1 MGFDRRSFI
10 VQKIGSLDLL
20 VSNVGFYFPPAIKT
34 TQWYFHPLFL
44 NKRGSPKRALPE
56 EKKMDK
62 AGRVPEETVRADV
75 EENYIG
81 RDTPEKNR
89 QRQAGMKRSRKGKWT
104 VEEED
109 FANKLI
115 QFFQQ
120 GLLRLPEGTTL
131 RAYIAERLG

>member
-1 MGFDRRSFI
+1 
-10 VQKIGSLDLL
+10 
-20 VSNVGFYFPPAIKT
+20 
-34 TQWYFHPLFL
+34 
-44 NKRGSPKRALPE
+44 
-56 EKKMDK
+56 MDK

-81 RDTPEKNR
+81 RDTPGKNR